1 MTKKVISR
9 LIRLGSGGIREV
21 STINKV
27 GNKFKLSLTD
37 ELPIKDE
44 PIEPGIEDKP
54 VMIEVKKLMF
64 YRRIPQESGRIK
76 LEVIYCG
83 NNRNF
88 DKRKKIYH
96 NVLDRQPCLLL
107 ALCEDSNKNKELS
120 ISSANKIL
128 NDKSRCRHRSSAF
141 NPFLSL
147 HWVVK
152 NIRKEVGFT
161 PDELYIS
168 SKASVVGLRSII

>member
-1 MTKKVISR
+1 MNKIMSKHIH
-9 LIRLGSGGIREV
+9 IGSGGIREV

-27 GNKFKLSLTD
+27 GNKFKLSLAS
-37 ELPIKDE
+37 ELPIKDD

-54 VMIEVKKLMF
+54 AMIEVKKLMF
-64 YRRIPQESGRIK
+64 YRRIPQASGRIK

-83 NNRNF
+83 YNRNF
-88 DKRKKIYH
+88 DKRKKIYR

-107 ALCEDSNKNKELS
+107 ALCGDSNKNKELS
-120 ISSANKIL
+120 IGSANKIL
-128 NDKSRCRHRSSAF
+128 NDKSRCRHESFASD
-141 NPFLSL
+141 PFLSL

-168 SKASVVGLRSII
+168 SKASVVGLRPIP